1 MVGAKALKGHSHK
14 LASFHTTKLS
24 ITVSCKGDV
33 LYSTTTRIWV
43 PIFYWCVVRCGSKNV
58 DVDQKD
64 VCLKGDWTTCS
75 KYVHHS
81 KSVGP
86 AHDWQA
92 HMAAWWAQ
100 ESLLWWWIG
109 YPYEL
114 RKYAA
119 KGYGHGLLLLI
130 ISLFLHVSYPTRSGC
145 KEKSVQIT
153 HV

>member
-64 VCLKGDWTTCS
+64 VFLKEIGLR
-75 KYVHHS
+75 
-81 KSVGP
+81 
-86 AHDWQA
+86 
-92 HMAAWWAQ
+92 AQ
-100 ESLLWWWIG
+100 NMFTI
-109 YPYEL
+109 P
-114 RKYAA
+114 
-119 KGYGHGLLLLI
+119 GLLA
-130 ISLFLHVSYPTRSGC
+130 SS
-145 KEKSVQIT
+145 
-153 HV
+153 